1 MHRCKK
7 LCVAFLLTTYI
18 EPLKSDTPTDRVK
31 TKGPRFNRHD
41 EGLNIESNS
50 STQTF
55 IYLNN

>member
-41 EGLNIESNS
+41 GGKILKVIV
-50 STQTF
+50 QLKPLF
-55 IYLNN
+55 I